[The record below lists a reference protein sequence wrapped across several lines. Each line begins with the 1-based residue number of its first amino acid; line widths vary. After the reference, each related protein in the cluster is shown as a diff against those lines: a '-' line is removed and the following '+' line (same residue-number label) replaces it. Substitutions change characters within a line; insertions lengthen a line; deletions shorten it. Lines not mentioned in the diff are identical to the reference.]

1 MSQKSLITI
10 AVCTAAVLIIWMLR
24 GSLCEFHLT
33 LWGAEFAASL
43 QHCNR

>member
-1 MSQKSLITI
+1 MSQKSLITVT
-10 AVCTAAVLIIWMLR
+10 VCTAMVLIIWILR

-43 QHCNR
+43 QHCKK

>member
-1 MSQKSLITI
+1 MLQKPSFTITFLM
-10 AVCTAAVLIIWMLR
+10 AVVLIIWMLR

-33 LWGAEFAASL
+33 LWGAEFVASL

>member
-10 AVCTAAVLIIWMLR
+10 TISVAMVLIIWILR

-43 QHCNR
+43 QHCKK

>member
-1 MSQKSLITI
+1 MSQKSFTTITI
-10 AVCTAAVLIIWMLR
+10 CIAMVLIIWILR

-43 QHCNR
+43 QHCNG

>member
-1 MSQKSLITI
+1 M
-10 AVCTAAVLIIWMLR
+10 VLIIWILR